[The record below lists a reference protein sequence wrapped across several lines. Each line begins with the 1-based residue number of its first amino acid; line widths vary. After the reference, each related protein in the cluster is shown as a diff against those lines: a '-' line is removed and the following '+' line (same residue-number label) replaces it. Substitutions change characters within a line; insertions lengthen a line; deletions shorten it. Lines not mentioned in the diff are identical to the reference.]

1 MVETRGTTRKGG
13 KGGKGG
19 KPEPLKSPTAEKINR
34 DAITRLGPPGIKS
47 PGGKKTTTK
56 KGKPPT
62 YPKDINDDL
71 DKIFGG
77 GNDDMQ
83 ESIKKIVNEA
93 KQNPQGSP
101 SAGTRSKITIKLTVG
116 EASAAKK
123 KMEEEAAAAAAAAA
137 KKKTAKEAAEAK
149 KQANAASAAAKKKTK
164 EEAAATKKREK
175 EEAAAAKKK
184 AKAEAA
190 AAKKKG
196 KPGVT
201 KKAAKS
207 KAPAKT
213 AASTGKTRSRKNLAE
228 PARTSPVPASPKA
241 NTASP
246 EVKKNPP
253 TNKEPANSKPT
264 KRTRTD
270 KATTTAPKESKK
282 AATAKKQAGQGKA
295 PAKTV
300 AKPTGVTKTRL
311 TRSSARDAPNKTGR
325 QPSYELQRGFAPTE
339 SQRRMIGFAIRSR
352 EWFSEL
358 ERDYGTEFMKEVL
371 NDKRIPQV
379 DFWNR
384 AFRFLGATAVGRSK
398 CLGKPYEA

>member
-1 MVETRGTTRKGG
+1 MVETRGTTR
-13 KGGKGG
+13 KGG

-34 DAITRLGPPGIKS
+34 DAISRLGPPGIRS
-47 PGGKKTTTK
+47 PKVKKTTTK

-77 GNDDMQ
+77 SNDDMQ
-83 ESIKKIVNEA
+83 ESIEKIVNEA

-116 EASAAKK
+116 EASAAKQK
-123 KMEEEAAAAAAAAA
+123 KKRKKEEEAAAA
-137 KKKTAKEAAEAK
+137 KKKTAKEAANAK
-149 KQANAASAAAKKKTK
+149 KQANAASAAAKKKAK
-164 EEAAATKKREK
+164 EEAAVAKRKEK

-190 AAKKKG
+190 AAKKTG

-213 AASTGKTRSRKNLAE
+213 AASTRKTRSRKNLAE
-228 PARTSPVPASPKA
+228 PARTSPLPVSSKA
-241 NTASP
+241 NTASQK
-246 EVKKNPP
+246 VKKNPP
-253 TNKEPANSKPT
+253 TNKEPAKGKPT
-264 KRTRTD
+264 KRTRTN
-270 KATTTAPKESKK
+270 KVATTAPKESKK

-300 AKPTGVTKTRL
+300 AKPTGVTKTRS
-311 TRSSARDAPNKTGR
+311 TRSSARDAPNKTAR
-325 QPSYELQRGFAPTE
+325 VQPSYELQRGFAPTE

-352 EWFSEL
+352 EWFTEL

-371 NDKRIPQV
+371 NDKRIPHV

-384 AFRFLGATAVGRSK
+384 AFRFLGATAVGRSR
-398 CLGKPYEA
+398 CLGKPYET